1 MIFNAPGRWWGR
13 RNIGDVFYLVF
24 RKDNFQKFNENVFV
38 HFAAEEQ
45 FEGPI
50 HHRIDVPRLDSF
62 IHCQMI
68 QAAIVFHRVC
78 LDLYSPE
85 PAIPTILNQ

>member
-1 MIFNAPGRWWGR
+1 MRPVSGGAAGGSLRSFCQAG
-13 RNIGDVFYLVF
+13 VFG
-24 RKDNFQKFNENVFV
+24 NV
-38 HFAAEEQ
+38 EEQ

-62 IHCQMI
+62 IHYQMI
-68 QAAIVFHRVC
+68 QAAIVFNRVC

-85 PAIPTILNQ
+85 TAIPTILNQ

>member
-1 MIFNAPGRWWGR
+1 MRPGCGGTAVGSLRSSR
-13 RNIGDVFYLVF
+13 QAAVFG
-24 RKDNFQKFNENVFV
+24 NV
-38 HFAAEEQ
+38 EEL

-50 HHRIDVPRLDSF
+50 HHRINVPRLDFF
-62 IHCQMI
+62 IHYQMI
-68 QAAIVFHRVC
+68 QKAIVFHRVC

>member
-1 MIFNAPGRWWGR
+1 MSIVQASGGTRPRPASSMWSSTKH
-13 RNIGDVFYLVF
+13 LL
-24 RKDNFQKFNENVFV
+24 
-38 HFAAEEQ
+38 AES
-45 FEGPI
+45 
-50 HHRIDVPRLDSF
+50 HRIDVPRLESF
-62 IHCQMI
+62 IHYQMI

>member
-1 MIFNAPGRWWGR
+1 MRPVGGGAAGGSLRSSR
-13 RNIGDVFYLVF
+13 QARVLSDV
-24 RKDNFQKFNENVFV
+24 
-38 HFAAEEQ
+38 EEV

-62 IHCQMI
+62 IHYQMI
-68 QAAIVFHRVC
+68 QAAIVFLRVC

>member
-1 MIFNAPGRWWGR
+1 MRPVSGGTAVGSLRSSCQAVVLG
-13 RNIGDVFYLVF
+13 
-24 RKDNFQKFNENVFV
+24 NV
-38 HFAAEEQ
+38 EEQ

-62 IHCQMI
+62 IHYQMI
-68 QAAIVFHRVC
+68 QKAIVFHRVC

-85 PAIPTILNQ
+85 PAISTILNQ

>member
-1 MIFNAPGRWWGR
+1 MRPVSGGPAGGSLRSSRQSGVF
-13 RNIGDVFYLVF
+13 GDV
-24 RKDNFQKFNENVFV
+24 
-38 HFAAEEQ
+38 EEA

-50 HHRIDVPRLDSF
+50 YHRIDVPRLDSL
-62 IHCQMI
+62 IHYQMI
-68 QAAIVFHRVC
+68 QTAIVFHRVC

>member
-1 MIFNAPGRWWGR
+1 MRPVGGGTAVGSLRSSCKAG
-13 RNIGDVFYLVF
+13 VFG
-24 RKDNFQKFNENVFV
+24 NV
-38 HFAAEEQ
+38 EEP

-50 HHRIDVPRLDSF
+50 HHQIAVPRLDSF
-62 IHCQMI
+62 IHYQMI

-78 LDLYSPE
+78 LNLYSPE

>member
-1 MIFNAPGRWWGR
+1 MFFYKSGRWWAAGGSLR
-13 RNIGDVFYLVF
+13 SSRQAGVFG
-24 RKDNFQKFNENVFV
+24 NV
-38 HFAAEEQ
+38 EEQ

-50 HHRIDVPRLDSF
+50 HHRIDAPRLDSF
-62 IHCQMI
+62 IHYQMI
-68 QAAIVFHRVC
+68 LATIVFHRVC

>member
-1 MIFNAPGRWWGR
+1 MSIVQASIYYAPGQWWAAGGSLR
-13 RNIGDVFYLVF
+13 SSRQAGVLG
-24 RKDNFQKFNENVFV
+24 NV
-38 HFAAEEQ
+38 EEQ

-62 IHCQMI
+62 IHYQMI
-68 QAAIVFHRVC
+68 QAAIVFHRAC

>member
-1 MIFNAPGRWWGR
+1 MRPVSGGTAGGSLRSSRQAG
-13 RNIGDVFYLVF
+13 VFG
-24 RKDNFQKFNENVFV
+24 NV
-38 HFAAEEQ
+38 EEL

-50 HHRIDVPRLDSF
+50 HHRIDAPRLESF
-62 IHCQMI
+62 FHYQMI

-78 LDLYSPE
+78 QDLYSPE

>member
-1 MIFNAPGRWWGR
+1 MRPVGGVSAVGSLRSSRQAGVF
-13 RNIGDVFYLVF
+13 GDV
-24 RKDNFQKFNENVFV
+24 
-38 HFAAEEQ
+38 EEA

-50 HHRIDVPRLDSF
+50 HHRIDAPRLESF
-62 IHCQMI
+62 FHYQMI

>member
-1 MIFNAPGRWWGR
+1 MLFLRPCGGGAAGGPLRPSRQAGVLG
-13 RNIGDVFYLVF
+13 
-24 RKDNFQKFNENVFV
+24 NV
-38 HFAAEEQ
+38 EEQ

-62 IHCQMI
+62 IHYQMI

-78 LDLYSPE
+78 VWIYTRQSPLSL
-85 PAIPTILNQ
+85 PF

>member
-1 MIFNAPGRWWGR
+1 MRPVGGGTAGGSLRSSR
-13 RNIGDVFYLVF
+13 QARVLSDV
-24 RKDNFQKFNENVFV
+24 
-38 HFAAEEQ
+38 EEV

-62 IHCQMI
+62 IHYQMI

-85 PAIPTILNQ
+85 PAIPTTLNQ

>member
-1 MIFNAPGRWWGR
+1 MRPVSGGTAGGSLRSSCQAVVLG
-13 RNIGDVFYLVF
+13 
-24 RKDNFQKFNENVFV
+24 NV
-38 HFAAEEQ
+38 EEL

-50 HHRIDVPRLDSF
+50 HHRIDAPRLDSF
-62 IHCQMI
+62 IHYQMI
-68 QAAIVFHRVC
+68 LATIVFHRVC

>member
-1 MIFNAPGRWWGR
+1 MFFTYPVGGVSAVGSLRSSCQAR
-13 RNIGDVFYLVF
+13 VLSDV
-24 RKDNFQKFNENVFV
+24 
-38 HFAAEEQ
+38 EEV

-50 HHRIDVPRLDSF
+50 HHRIDVPRLDLF
-62 IHCQMI
+62 IHYQMI
-68 QAAIVFHRVC
+68 QTAIVFHRVC

>member
-1 MIFNAPGRWWGR
+1 MRPVGGGAAGGSLRSSRQAGVL
-13 RNIGDVFYLVF
+13 G
-24 RKDNFQKFNENVFV
+24 NV
-38 HFAAEEQ
+38 EEP

-62 IHCQMI
+62 IHYQMI
-68 QAAIVFHRVC
+68 QTAIVFHRVC
-78 LDLYSPE
+78 LNLYSPE

>member
-1 MIFNAPGRWWGR
+1 MRPVSGGTAVGSLRSSRQAGVL
-13 RNIGDVFYLVF
+13 G
-24 RKDNFQKFNENVFV
+24 NV
-38 HFAAEEQ
+38 EEQ

-62 IHCQMI
+62 IHYQMI

-78 LDLYSPE
+78 LDPYSPE